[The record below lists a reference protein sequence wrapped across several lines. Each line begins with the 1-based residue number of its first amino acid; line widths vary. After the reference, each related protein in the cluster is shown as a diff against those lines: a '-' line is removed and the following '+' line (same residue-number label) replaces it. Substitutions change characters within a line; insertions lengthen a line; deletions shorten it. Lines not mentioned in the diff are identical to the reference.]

1 MYAGLVLSGNTLYG
15 VADTGGSAGNGTVFA
30 VNTDGSGFT
39 GLHTFTSAPGP
50 FYTNRD
56 GVLPIGRLVLSGS
69 TLYGTTQGGGAYGHG
84 TVFALN
90 PNGSGFTNLHSF
102 PAGRFNADGAAPQAG
117 LILSGST
124 LYGTAY
130 GGGAYGCGTVFAL
143 NTNGSGFT
151 NLHSFTALTTTAPP
165 FTMNSD
171 GAQPFCDLVLSGNTL
186 YGTAS
191 VGGPSGYGTV
201 FAVNTDGSGFTV
213 LHNFDDVS
221 DGATPYA
228 GVILSD
234 NTLYGTASVG
244 GPSGY
249 GTVFAVNTNGTGFR
263 IVASSFGG
271 GDAPYG
277 ALVLSG
283 NTLYGTTSSGG
294 GDSYYG
300 TVFAVNI
307 DGSGSTSL
315 HGFDVSA
322 GGEPHGALVLS
333 GNTLYG
339 TTPMSEFG
347 SGSVFSLAYPP
358 PHLAIMLAGTN
369 VVLTWTNI
377 APVFYLKS
385 TPNLNPPVI
394 WSFVSPLPVVIGPYN
409 FVTNAIIYS
418 ANNFYKLSL

>member
-1 MYAGLVLSGNTLYG
+1 M
-15 VADTGGSAGNGTVFA
+15 
-30 VNTDGSGFT
+30 
-39 GLHTFTSAPGP
+39 
-50 FYTNRD
+50 
-56 GVLPIGRLVLSGS
+56 
-69 TLYGTTQGGGAYGHG
+69 
-84 TVFALN
+84 
-90 PNGSGFTNLHSF
+90 
-102 PAGRFNADGAAPQAG
+102 
-117 LILSGST
+117 
-124 LYGTAY
+124 
-130 GGGAYGCGTVFAL
+130 
-143 NTNGSGFT
+143 
-151 NLHSFTALTTTAPP
+151 
-165 FTMNSD
+165 
-171 GAQPFCDLVLSGNTL
+171 
-186 YGTAS
+186 
-191 VGGPSGYGTV
+191 
-201 FAVNTDGSGFTV
+201 
-213 LHNFDDVS
+213 
-221 DGATPYA
+221 
-228 GVILSD
+228 
-234 NTLYGTASVG
+234 
-244 GPSGY
+244 
-249 GTVFAVNTNGTGFR
+249 
-263 IVASSFGG
+263 
-271 GDAPYG
+271 
-277 ALVLSG
+277 VLSG